1 MVAGIVASRLVYDI
15 VVAEPDYLICLECE
29 TPVYVFDWREGRV
42 LEVVCP
48 TCGNEDPSNFATE
61 DEIDEMSHRGEE
73 EDEE

>member
-48 TCGNEDPSNFATE
+48 TCGNEDPGNFATE